1 MRQKEEVKNPDDT
14 KIKEEGREVEC
25 GIGGTKSK
33 GKKSLSLKL
42 M

>member
-14 KIKEEGREVEC
+14 KIKEGREVEC